1 MSKQKSEISDIKLIE
16 MKVFTRKFSSLT
28 SVEYQNQI
36 PWPIK
41 RVFFIAS
48 EELDERGNHAHK
60 KCHQA
65 LLCINGE
72 VSVKCFDGENEVSI
86 NLEFLRNLMLVPPGI
101 WLTINFQPG
110 SSIAVLASDE
120 YLEED
125 YIRNL
130 EDFQVFR
137 RSI

>member
-1 MSKQKSEISDIKLIE
+1 MSEHKSEISDIEFIK

-28 SVEYQNQI
+28 SVEYQKQI
-36 PWPIK
+36 PWPIE

-65 LLCINGE
+65 ILCINGE
-72 VSVKCFDGENEVSI
+72 VTIKCFDGENKVSY
-86 NLEFLRNLMLVPPGI
+86 NLENFRNLMLVPPGI

-110 SSIAVLASDE
+110 SSIAVLASE
-120 YLEED
+120 NYLEED

-130 EDFQVFR
+130 EDFHVYR
-137 RSI
+137 RSL